1 MAHHENYILKVTA
14 GPTYDP
20 TTHQDV
26 HVNNSTPV
34 TISTSHLDAR
44 IYVRIKDYRGNS
56 PSPLSPSQ
64 PHLPNTLPH
73 TKLTLTP

>member
-20 TTHQDV
+20 TTHQDA

-44 IYVRIKDYRGNS
+44 IHVRIKDYRGNS
-56 PSPLSPSQ
+56 PPQPSLHPNPTPQTPSQ
-64 PHLPNTLPH
+64 PQS
-73 TKLTLTP
+73 